1 MGRADVTG
9 HTHGEIMRTFT
20 PGRALLLTIIAAL
33 AASAQLWVLMLS
45 PTEARRKAGLLSPHF
60 WLRDL

>member
-1 MGRADVTG
+1 MDQLWRELKAVIAANRQAPT
-9 HTHGEIMRTFT
+9 
-20 PGRALLLTIIAAL
+20 IAAL

-45 PTEARRKAGLLSPHF
+45 PSEARHKAGLLSPHF